1 MDLLDADNFLAALLD
16 FVQFH
21 STITI
26 TGAWLF
32 VYGLDR
38 FMAVW
43 RNWSW
48 MPWTRSKGL
57 TQSMV
62 QRINLALVLFLPL
75 TILGGVLN
83 LIQQIPELFGYY
95 TAYRPLHAA
104 IAAICAGLIV
114 FNFAQMVKRAVDQ
127 GKTDRLWNR
136 LSYSYKSIADRGVGL
151 ISLIGTPIVFFL
163 PSEQLIGLARELLV
177 AR

>member
-1 MDLLDADNFLAALLD
+1 MELQDADKLLSTLRD
-16 FVQFH
+16 FVEFH

-38 FMAVW
+38 LLAVW

-48 MPWTRSKGL
+48 MPWARSKGL
-57 TQSMV
+57 TQAMV

-75 TILGGVLN
+75 TIFGGVLN
-83 LIQQIPELFGYY
+83 LIKPIPELAGYY
-95 TAYRPLHAA
+95 IAYRPLHAL
-104 IAAICAGLIV
+104 IATICAGLIL

-127 GKTDRLWNR
+127 GKTDRIWNR
-136 LSYSYKSIADRGVGL
+136 LSYAYKSIADRGVAL
-151 ISLIGTPIVFFL
+151 IPLIGTPIVFFL
-163 PSEQLIGLARELLV
+163 PSEELIGWARELLV
-177 AR
+177 AL